1 MACHFVQLLR
11 KSFCPNQTVFGS
23 QFFSSVKSV
32 PKSSL
37 LISGER
43 ASDTF
48 IVVIPHLDFDER
60 FRDLPLLEDNIKRRR
75 LDLCVSEM
83 KESWYFYKDWNEK
96 RLQLQENLS
105 KIGARIS
112 EVIKYEDSEDKKL
125 EMENLQRHKDLLRE
139 DLQNVKKNVWSME
152 DTVIGDL
159 LKLPNI
165 LHSLTPDNEEQ
176 LFIFD
181 GENIE
186 EKNNHLEVGVK
197 LNILEFRNNLT
208 YFLKNR
214 ATLFEL
220 AVSELIV
227 DHFVMKDF
235 LRFSNPDFARSVLAE
250 GVGIAPNDYTHL
262 FLLANTEGNNDHLY
276 LCGGASLFPFC
287 GFHAKHSVPKQSL
300 PLKYISSG
308 RQYIPDSGSL
318 PGLYSVNQSTSV
330 QLFLATHG
338 EDDIYRNFMCCVEH
352 LQDVFSILGLNFRI
366 VNQPP
371 YLLKSWESSRVSVQV
386 FSPFHNV
393 YVEVGSVSLIGDFIS
408 KRLRMCYSDKK
419 VEPFLSVVSGSI
431 NIQTLLALC
440 LERSHNDLFVPSAL
454 STYMMK

>member
-1 MACHFVQLLR
+1 MACHLLR
-11 KSFCPNQTVFGS
+11 KPFFPKQTAFGN
-23 QFFSSVKSV
+23 QFFSSVKSF

-48 IVVIPHLDFDER
+48 VVVTPHLDFDER
-60 FRDLPLLEDNIKRRR
+60 FADLPLLEDNIKRRR
-75 LDLCVSEM
+75 LDLCVPEM
-83 KESWYFYKDWNEK
+83 KDSWYFYKDWNEK

-105 KIGARIS
+105 GIGARIS
-112 EVIKYEDSEDKKL
+112 EVIKYEDSKDKKI

-139 DLQNVKKNVWSME
+139 DLQNVKKNVWSLE
-152 DTVIGDL
+152 DTVISDL

-165 LHSLTPDNEEQ
+165 LHSSTPDNEEQ

-181 GENIE
+181 SENIE

-197 LNILEFRNNLT
+197 LNMLEFRNKLT

-220 AVSELIV
+220 AVPELFFN
-227 DHFVMKDF
+227 HLVMKGF
-235 LRFSNPDFARSVLAE
+235 IRFSNPDFARSVLAE
-250 GVGIAPNDYTHL
+250 GVGIVPNDYSHL
-262 FLLANTEGNNDHLY
+262 YLLANTEGNNDHLY

-287 GFHAKHSVPKQSL
+287 GYHAKHSVPKQSL

-308 RQYIPDSGSL
+308 RQYSPDIGSL
-318 PGLYSVNQSTSV
+318 PGLYSVNQSTSI
-330 QLFLATHG
+330 QLFLATHS
-338 EDDIYRNFMCCVEH
+338 EDDIYRNFMCCVEN

-371 YLLKSWESSRVSVQV
+371 YLLKSWESSRVSIQV